1 MIRGPKFRGISYK
14 CGVSHFSEK
23 QWSRAIKELESI
35 PLYLEDEAICE
46 MLGTCYLSTENITK
60 AMELYTVAMEI
71 YKTIGEKDKQQ
82 RLEEKIMNIKNKDN
96 K

>member
-23 QWSRAIKELESI
+23 QWSRAIREFESI

-46 MLGTCYLSTENITK
+46 MLGTCYLNLQQVGK
-60 AMELYTVAMEI
+60 AKELYTVAAEI
-71 YKTIGEKDKQQ
+71 YREMQEKEKENRLRDK
-82 RLEEKIMNIKNKDN
+82 IANI
-96 K
+96 